1 MHGLIRYFNVEMIS
15 FGPGKKTKE
24 FLKIVKSGMGSPK
37 SMALSLTVGV
47 CLALFPVIG
56 MTFLLGLMVAVVFR
70 LNHIVVQTLNLLLAP
85 VQLLLIYPFIK
96 AGNLIFAGSRVFKDI
111 FTYTGDWTFLK
122 LLELVAGGVIV
133 WFALSLITM
142 PVLYFSLFR
151 LLKVREKAAETGKSE
166 NKLP

>member
-1 MHGLIRYFNVEMIS
+1 M
-15 FGPGKKTKE
+15 
-24 FLKIVKSGMGSPK
+24 VKAGMGTPK

-70 LNHIVVQTLNLLLAP
+70 LNHLVVQTLNLLLAP

-96 AGNLIFAGSRVFKDI
+96 AGNLVFAGSRVFKDI
-111 FTYTGDWTFLK
+111 FTYSGDWTFLK
-122 LLELVAGGVIV
+122 LVEMVAGGVIV

-142 PVLYFSLFR
+142 PVLYFFLFR
-151 LLKVREKAAETGKSE
+151 LLKIRGRAVETVNTE
-166 NKLP
+166 NKLQ

>member
-1 MHGLIRYFNVEMIS
+1 M
-15 FGPGKKTKE
+15 
-24 FLKIVKSGMGSPK
+24 VKAGMGSPK

-96 AGNLIFAGSRVFKDI
+96 AGNLIFAGSRVFKEI
-111 FTYTGDWTFLK
+111 FTFSGDWTFLK
-122 LLELVAGGVIV
+122 LVEMVAGGVIV
-133 WFALSLITM
+133 WFALSLLTM
-142 PVLYFSLFR
+142 PVLYFFLFR
-151 LLKVREKAAETGKSE
+151 LLKIRGKATETVNAE
-166 NKLP
+166 NKLQ

>member
-1 MHGLIRYFNVEMIS
+1 MIS

-24 FLKIVKSGMGSPK
+24 FLKIVKSGMGTPK

>member
-1 MHGLIRYFNVEMIS
+1 MHGLIRYFDVEMIS

>member
-1 MHGLIRYFNVEMIS
+1 
-15 FGPGKKTKE
+15 
-24 FLKIVKSGMGSPK
+24 MGSPK